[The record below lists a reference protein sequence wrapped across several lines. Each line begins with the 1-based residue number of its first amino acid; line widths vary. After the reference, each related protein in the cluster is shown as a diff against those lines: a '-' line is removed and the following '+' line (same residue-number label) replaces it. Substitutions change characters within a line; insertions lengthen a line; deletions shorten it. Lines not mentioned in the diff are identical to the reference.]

1 MKHGWHCIW
10 MSMLNVWLLVDM
22 TTHTLIDRIVTDSSN
37 QPAEIKNE
45 RAAPLCHPKES
56 LSYDAVDNAHAAD
69 CSWLQEFACDRRR
82 CRLLHACIER
92 RVHTHHPCM
101 TVTDD
106 GLVMLC

>member
-69 CSWLQEFACDRRR
+69 CSWLQEFACKVTTTADAVA
-82 CRLLHACIER
+82 CSMHASSDVC
-92 RVHTHHPCM
+92 THIIHA
-101 TVTDD
+101 
-106 GLVMLC
+106 